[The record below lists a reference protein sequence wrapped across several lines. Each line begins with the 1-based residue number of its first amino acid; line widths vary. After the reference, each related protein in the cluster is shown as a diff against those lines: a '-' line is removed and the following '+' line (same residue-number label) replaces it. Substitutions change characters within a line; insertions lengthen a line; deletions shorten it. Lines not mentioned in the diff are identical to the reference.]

1 MPDASER
8 LVNLAMYLAAA
19 REPVSAYDVR
29 ANVDG
34 YAPAE
39 EQDEA
44 AYLRMFE
51 RDKDDLRTA
60 GFAIETDSDD
70 RYLLDTEAT
79 FAAEISLSAEE
90 YAALRATAAALM
102 DDPAFPFTSDLRF
115 ALAKVSDSPSSPS
128 IHASAAIAD
137 ECPDLQGRAVAVLTE
152 ALATAK
158 YVSFTY
164 TNSRE
169 LTAAHKVDPYGLF
182 AREGR
187 WYMVG
192 RDRDRDEIRTYALA
206 RLSDLAPNAARP
218 KSPDFERPEDFDVAR
233 YIRLPF
239 QFGNDSFDAVLRFES
254 EILWRLSSLLGSHG
268 ETTTTADGSKTWK
281 VVASNKKRLLGWVVE
296 NGPGI
301 SIEAPPD
308 LAKDLGEALDA
319 VAKLHE

>member
-8 LVNLAMYLAAA
+8 LVNLAMYLSAA

-29 ANVDG
+29 TNVDG

-51 RDKDDLRTA
+51 RDKDDLRAA

-90 YAALRATAAALM
+90 YAALRATTAALM

-115 ALAKVSDSPSSPS
+115 ALAKVSDSPSSPP

-137 ECPDLQGRAVAVLTE
+137 ECPDLQGRAVATLTE
-152 ALATAK
+152 ALAAAK
-158 YVSFTY
+158 YVSFMY
-164 TNSRE
+164 TNSRG
-169 LTAAHKVDPYGLF
+169 LTAAHEVDPYGLF

-192 RDRDRDEIRTYALA
+192 RDRERNEIRTYALA
-206 RLSDLAPNAARP
+206 RLSDLAPNVTRP
-218 KSPDFERPEDFDVAR
+218 KSPDFERPEDFDVAT

-239 QFGNDSFDAVLRFES
+239 QFGDDSFDAVLRFEP
-254 EILWRLSSLLGSHG
+254 EILWRLPSLLGSRG
-268 ETTTTADGSKTWK
+268 KTTTATDGSKTWEIA
-281 VVASNKKRLLGWVVE
+281 ASSKKRLLRWTVE
-296 NGPGI
+296 NGPDI
-301 SIEAPPD
+301 SIKAPPT
-308 LAKDLGEALDA
+308 LVKDLSEALGS
-319 VAKLHE
+319 VVKLHE